1 MKRKDTNKAKI
12 IAKVNVYKDCKPI
25 LNGINWNFYHTLFD
39 TEININPFDTRKHL
53 IYPATYVP
61 EIPFTLIE
69 ILTQPGAAVLD
80 PFSGS
85 GTTFFQGLI
94 LNRIPF
100 ASDICKVSIE
110 YAKSL
115 LILFDRSIDLN
126 NASLRIKKSI
136 SKYNYNHDYAVEVK
150 KFNEFTDKLK
160 LWYSKNTFNMLCFF
174 INEQHK
180 SQDTIIKAILNIGLM
195 NIIKTTCCQDR
206 GWGCIADNMIPKK
219 DQIKDKDVFRLLL
232 QKINLLISDVQN
244 RQKYLD
250 KQFDSLYKKITNKSL
265 LFCGDFKEWE
275 TLKSNSID
283 CIITSPPYPNMADYI
298 TSQRL
303 SYYYLNSDPD
313 IEKFKETGARFKR
326 ARRNSI
332 QAYLNDM
339 LSVNLKMAN
348 SLKPGGYICL
358 ILPEFEEFNDKKSI
372 RKNVIQK
379 IVDNLE
385 EIGLVKKDVFERIL
399 PTMRRSHNIKW
410 ASLKKEKIYIYQKQ
424 IK

>member
-1 MKRKDTNKAKI
+1 MKRKDTIKKVI
-12 IAKVNVYKDCKPI
+12 EAKVNNYKDCKPI

-69 ILTQPGAAVLD
+69 ILTLPGASVLD

-85 GTTFFQGLI
+85 GTTFFQSLI
-94 LNRIPF
+94 LNRIPY
-100 ASDICKVSIE
+100 ASDICKVSVE
-110 YAKSL
+110 YTKSL
-115 LILFDRSIDLN
+115 FLLFDKGIDLD
-126 NASLRIKKSI
+126 NAATRIKKSI
-136 SKYNYNHDYAVEVK
+136 SRFNYNHDYVQDVK
-150 KFNEFTDKLK
+150 KFNEFTDRLK
-160 LWYSKNTFNMLCFF
+160 PWYSKNTFNMLCFLM
-174 INEQHK
+174 NEQHK
-180 SQDTIIKAILNIGLM
+180 SQDEVIKAILNIGLM
-195 NIIKTTCCQDR
+195 NIIKTSCCQDR
-206 GWGCIADNMIPKK
+206 GWGCIADNMIPQKE
-219 DQIKDKDVFRLLL
+219 QIKDKDVFRLLV
-232 QKINLLISDVQN
+232 QRINLLISEVQN

-250 KQFDSLYKKITNKSL
+250 NKFESLYKRISKKT
-265 LFCGDFKEWE
+265 LFFNGDIKLWDEM
-275 TLKSNSID
+275 KSNTID

-303 SYYYLNSDPD
+303 NYYYLNCDPD
-313 IEKFKETGARFKR
+313 IEKFQETGARFKR
-326 ARRNSI
+326 ARKNSI
-332 QAYLNDM
+332 EAYLNDM
-339 LSVNLKMAN
+339 LVINLKLAA

-379 IVDNLE
+379 LVDNLE
-385 EIGLVKKDVFERIL
+385 EIGLIKRDIFERIL

-424 IK
+424 F

>member
-1 MKRKDTNKAKI
+1 MKRKDTTKKVI
-12 IAKVNVYKDCKPI
+12 EAKVNSYKDCKPI

-69 ILTQPGAAVLD
+69 ILTLPGASVLD

-94 LNRIPF
+94 LNRIPY
-100 ASDICKVSIE
+100 ASDICKVSVE
-110 YAKSL
+110 YTKSL
-115 LILFDRSIDLN
+115 FLLFDKSIDLD
-126 NASLRIKKSI
+126 NAANRIKKSI
-136 SKYNYNHDYAVEVK
+136 SRFNYNHDYVQDVK

-160 LWYSKNTFNMLCFF
+160 PWYSKNTFNMLCFLM
-174 INEQHK
+174 NEQHK
-180 SQDTIIKAILNIGLM
+180 SQDEVIKAILNIGLM
-195 NIIKTTCCQDR
+195 NIIKTSCCQDR

-219 DQIKDKDVFRLLL
+219 EQIKDKDVFRLLV
-232 QKINLLISDVQN
+232 QKINLLISEIQN

-250 KQFDSLYKKITNKSL
+250 KKFESLYKRISKKT
-265 LFCGDFKEWE
+265 LFFNGDIKLWDE
-275 TLKSNSID
+275 LKSNSID

-303 SYYYLNSDPD
+303 NYYYLNSDPD
-313 IEKFKETGARFKR
+313 IEKFQETGARFKR
-326 ARRNSI
+326 ARKNSI
-332 QAYLNDM
+332 EAYLNDM
-339 LSVNLKMAN
+339 LAINLKLAA
-348 SLKPGGYICL
+348 SLKPCGYICL

-372 RKNVIQK
+372 RKNVIQSL
-379 IVDNLE
+379 VDNLE
-385 EIGLVKKDVFERIL
+385 EIGLIKRDIFERIL

-424 IK
+424 F